1 MGDHLIAFLF
11 ERIRA
16 IKTIRSTFWYSEQ
29 PPPPLIFLFF
39 FFFLSLPRF
48 FSQTITFH
56 DVTVVKIAMNL
67 QPGQLFQI
75 KKYILW
81 QWLNFIAP
89 QLPREK
95 DNKLFKMRPRED
107 NELYPPLMRLNE
119 TLKLCHHRMH
129 KNIDWHWNLEARS
142 SQKFPICCLQIIQ
155 M

>member
-1 MGDHLIAFLF
+1 MRDHFIAFLF

-29 PPPPLIFLFF
+29 PPPPLICLS

-48 FSQTITFH
+48 FPQTITFH

-107 NELYPPLMRLNE
+107 NELYPLLMKRWSYAIIVCIKILIDIQ
-119 TLKLCHHRMH
+119 TWKPDLSKSFPFAACKLYRC
-129 KNIDWHWNLEARS
+129 
-142 SQKFPICCLQIIQ
+142 QK